1 MSTRGDIIF
10 EIAYFCAKHG
20 LLQSD
25 ATLLAYHITFIADQN
40 AYEDEAAEES
50 EIMEIASSVAS
61 VYDKISI
68 ASHALTGE

>member
-1 MSTRGDIIF
+1 MSTRGNIIF
-10 EIAYFCAKHG
+10 EIAYFCAVNG
-20 LLQSD
+20 LPQSD
-25 ATLLAYHITFIADQN
+25 ATLLAYRVTFIAGQN
-40 AYEDEAAEES
+40 AYKDEAAEES